1 LQILFES
8 LPGFFEI
15 FRSSV
20 REDMLKIFT
29 VSSIA
34 IILAALTN
42 LPVSDS
48 LTLCFRKKGLVT
60 FQVSDLSD

>member
-1 LQILFES
+1 
-8 LPGFFEI
+8 
-15 FRSSV
+15 
-20 REDMLKIFT
+20 MLKILP

-48 LTLCFRKKGLVT
+48 LTLYFRKKGLVT